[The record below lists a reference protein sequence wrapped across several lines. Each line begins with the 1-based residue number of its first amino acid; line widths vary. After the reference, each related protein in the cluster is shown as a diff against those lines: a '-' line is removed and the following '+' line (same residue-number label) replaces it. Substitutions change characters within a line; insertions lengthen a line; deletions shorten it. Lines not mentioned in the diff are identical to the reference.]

1 MAVSIQVRCTPER
14 LVEMS
19 PAYAL
24 AALLADCTWLRS
36 VEHPEVHARTHALR
50 SRAATA
56 GDLSLLAVILGV
68 EREEERR
75 GRGS

>member
-1 MAVSIQVRCTPER
+1 
-14 LVEMS
+14 
-19 PAYAL
+19 
-24 AALLADCTWLRS
+24 LADCTWLRS

-56 GDLSLLAVILGV
+56 GDLSLLAVILGG